1 MKDSHIELIGWYGAF
16 AVLLA
21 YALASF
27 GMIATKGL
35 PYQFLNLTGSFGII
49 VVSFRK
55 KAYQPIA
62 LNIIWMLIALIAIL
76 SSL

>member
-21 YALASF
+21 YTLVTF
-27 GMIATKGL
+27 GAIATKSTL
-35 PYQFLNLTGSFGII
+35 YLLLNLTGSFSII

-62 LNIIWMLIALIAIL
+62 LNFVWMLIALVALL